1 MSTVVADRAAS
12 FMSGARDRSVVTPA
26 ATVVR
31 RGRGDDTTV
40 GRRTGSARTI
50 VWASSRPLMLRLGV
64 CVLLCGFVSFR
75 ILRFVLSVG
84 GCIERTD
91 VSRECVNRIEQKCR
105 TSVVIVLC
113 RRSWPCLDRSMVI
126 PASYCANCCT
136 NCCAIVEIMFVVIAF

>member
-50 VWASSRPLMLRLGV
+50 VWAGAPNGVSKDDCVGDLTTADVAMWYVRLVVPV
-64 CVLLCGFVSFR
+64 CVVSH
-75 ILRFVLSVG
+75 
-84 GCIERTD
+84 
-91 VSRECVNRIEQKCR
+91 
-105 TSVVIVLC
+105 
-113 RRSWPCLDRSMVI
+113 
-126 PASYCANCCT
+126 
-136 NCCAIVEIMFVVIAF
+136 IAFCIIGWCMYRTNGRIARTC

>member
-50 VWASSRPLMLRLGV
+50 VWAGAPNGVSKDDCVGELTTVDVATWCVCLVVRV
-64 CVLLCGFVSFR
+64 CVVSH
-75 ILRFVLSVG
+75 
-84 GCIERTD
+84 
-91 VSRECVNRIEQKCR
+91 
-105 TSVVIVLC
+105 
-113 RRSWPCLDRSMVI
+113 
-126 PASYCANCCT
+126 
-136 NCCAIVEIMFVVIAF
+136 IAFCIIGWWMHRTNGRIARMC